1 MYNLIDTHAHL
12 DGEEFSCDINDVLDR
27 AQKVGVK
34 TILIPNINGTTINNV
49 LGTCKKHTGILYPMI
64 GLHPEDVKEK
74 EEYDRVLDSME
85 AMLKSHTDNTCQFIA
100 IGEIG
105 LDFYWDDTYKKEQKE
120 AFERQ
125 IRWAETYHLPLMIHS
140 RAAHKELVE
149 IMEAHRHNHI
159 KGVFHCFT
167 GNSDEA
173 KDLLSFEGFMLG
185 IGGVATFKKSDL
197 PEVLAST
204 VPLSRIVLETDA
216 PYLAP
221 VPYRGKRNE
230 SAFIANIAQKIAEIY
245 HCTLN
250 EVATTTTENAIKM
263 FGTAIQ
269 KTI

>member
-34 TILIPNINGTTINNV
+34 TILIPNINSTTINNV

-185 IGGVATFKKSDL
+185 IGGVATFNKSDL

-230 SAFIANIAQKIAEIY
+230 SAFIANIAQKVAEIY
-245 HCTLN
+245 HCTVN